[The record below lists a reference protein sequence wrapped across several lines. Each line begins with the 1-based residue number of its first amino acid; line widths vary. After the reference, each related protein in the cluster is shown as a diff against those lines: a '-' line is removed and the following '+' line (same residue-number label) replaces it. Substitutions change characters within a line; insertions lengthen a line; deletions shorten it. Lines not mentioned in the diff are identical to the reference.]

1 MPLAVPKSE
10 SENMEELNRELL
22 TYIKTLELAVVS
34 KDKTIGEQ
42 QRDIAKYQKKLDS
55 AIELAEGMSSK
66 SEVANTIFDDNLE
79 RMNELIIEK
88 SNLQG
93 QMLLMQSSRDLLTD
107 KVDSLEKDI
116 SDLRAEKKELIA
128 SIEDLNHSLKDTASV
143 TEMERQQEVV
153 ERMKAEL
160 LSYRDM
166 EDTMVDMRTKVEIM
180 EVDNQQL
187 RDSLSRLKDL
197 GEDSQQ
203 EIFNANDAI
212 ADLKDQL
219 GSKTSQISILQSQI
233 DGMEKTLGSLKTKAD
248 KASAQCD
255 KLKKKCESLVEENGN
270 FRSEISN
277 LKAEVEKVDID
288 EKNGR
293 LEREVKS
300 LKNDIVA
307 YKGWEGDKKFEV
319 ESLRAKIAE
328 QERHSESARGA
339 WEVERATLLD
349 EKNAVSTALST
360 LKAEHEASTGTY
372 SQVLSEAQMQLHDL
386 MKDTTESKRVNRALS
401 AGLMKLKSKI
411 TRQCEFSM
419 DADDSLKKELLK
431 VFTALGDK
439 VDKGFDRPRSDIDSD
454 DAEAYVAELVELR
467 NAKESLEGQVASSAA
482 ELRKEKARYDQ
493 SLAESNFSIID
504 LKREKKELMDLL
516 DNREEQLHF
525 HVGQIEEGRTTI
537 RQLEEDMEE
546 AREAYKDLSRSTA
559 DIIARAQQDSPVLDA
574 RDSSLM
580 QELEAT
586 VREQDDKLKAYQAT
600 IEALQQAQQKQRRA
614 PPTPAVEMK
623 AIAEKLSQSQQQVH
637 DLQRQKAELLEQMIE
652 MASMQQQQQQV
663 RSDQRMSPTDLQV
676 SSDDNDENEDEYE
689 EDNHD
694 EEDDDDNGGEE
705 EEDLTGDRL
714 VG

>member
-270 FRSEISN
+270 FRSEI
-277 LKAEVEKVDID
+277 L
-288 EKNGR
+288 
-293 LEREVKS
+293 
-300 LKNDIVA
+300 
-307 YKGWEGDKKFEV
+307 
-319 ESLRAKIAE
+319 
-328 QERHSESARGA
+328 GA
-339 WEVERATLLD
+339 CW
-349 EKNAVSTALST
+349 
-360 LKAEHEASTGTY
+360 
-372 SQVLSEAQMQLHDL
+372 
-386 MKDTTESKRVNRALS
+386 
-401 AGLMKLKSKI
+401 
-411 TRQCEFSM
+411 
-419 DADDSLKKELLK
+419 
-431 VFTALGDK
+431 
-439 VDKGFDRPRSDIDSD
+439 
-454 DAEAYVAELVELR
+454 
-467 NAKESLEGQVASSAA
+467 
-482 ELRKEKARYDQ
+482 
-493 SLAESNFSIID
+493 SIC
-504 LKREKKELMDLL
+504 
-516 DNREEQLHF
+516 
-525 HVGQIEEGRTTI
+525 
-537 RQLEEDMEE
+537 
-546 AREAYKDLSRSTA
+546 
-559 DIIARAQQDSPVLDA
+559 
-574 RDSSLM
+574 
-580 QELEAT
+580 
-586 VREQDDKLKAYQAT
+586 
-600 IEALQQAQQKQRRA
+600 
-614 PPTPAVEMK
+614 
-623 AIAEKLSQSQQQVH
+623 
-637 DLQRQKAELLEQMIE
+637 
-652 MASMQQQQQQV
+652 
-663 RSDQRMSPTDLQV
+663 
-676 SSDDNDENEDEYE
+676 
-689 EDNHD
+689 
-694 EEDDDDNGGEE
+694 
-705 EEDLTGDRL
+705 
-714 VG
+714 